1 MRTLSWIAQANADW
15 GTGRALERCDRIARW
30 RNLGPA
36 ERAAALTDLHGV
48 WAKADGEL
56 ISTGKGWA
64 PQVDGYGDAIA
75 LMHECCGELLGLRI
89 RAAYAILLAKGLH
102 AGRVY
107 ARRSEERRVGKEGV
121 STCRSRWSRYH

>member
-102 AGRVY
+102 AGR
-107 ARRSEERRVGKEGV
+107 RSEARRVGNECG
-121 STCRSRWSRYH
+121 STCRSRWSRDH